1 MLFAGVLT
9 SLSARPA
16 ACYRHARAVY
26 ECAVAHA
33 RTLPFPAPA
42 EAVAVLSALV
52 LQEKRAS
59 APSLTPTLETAC
71 DAALALALKVGAVQ
85 EAAGVPI
92 ATEDYV
98 QNALRFGLVEVV
110 HAWAQGAP
118 FADICALTDVAE
130 GTIVRA
136 ITRLDETCRELRA
149 AARLCG
155 DAALF
160 AQMEAASAAI
170 KRDLVFATSLYVAKA

>member
-1 MLFAGVLT
+1 M
-9 SLSARPA
+9 
-16 ACYRHARAVY
+16 
-26 ECAVAHA
+26 
-33 RTLPFPAPA
+33 
-42 EAVAVLSALV
+42 LSALV

-59 APSLTPTLETAC
+59 APELNDTLGAAC
-71 DAALALALKVGAVQ
+71 DAAFALAMKVGAAQ

-92 ATEDYV
+92 GAEDYARG
-98 QNALRFGLVEVV
+98 ALRFGLVEVV
-110 HAWAQGAP
+110 HAWAQGVP
-118 FADICALTDVAE
+118 FADVAALTDVAE

-160 AQMEAASAAI
+160 SQMEAASAAI
-170 KRDLVFATSLYVAKA
+170 KRDIVFATSLYVSRAAEPA